1 MMENEKYPIQII
13 WAGKPY
19 PLDYPA
25 ISTFNRL
32 VEESKKY
39 KNMAVLTG
47 YEIYLSKSLKRMS
60 DVWLNNPRVPREA
73 SGTSGMTAAMNGSVN
88 FSTDDGW
95 IPEFAKP
102 GKNSFVVPKADYK
115 NMSTYDQD
123 MYDLNKLYDLLENE
137 ILPTYYDR
145 PDEWRAITQ
154 QGMEDVRYAFASDR
168 MADEYYRKC
177 TIK

>member
-1 MMENEKYPIQII
+1 
-13 WAGKPY
+13 
-19 PLDYPA
+19 
-25 ISTFNRL
+25 
-32 VEESKKY
+32 
-39 KNMAVLTG
+39 
-47 YEIYLSKSLKRMS
+47 
-60 DVWLNNPRVPREA
+60 
-73 SGTSGMTAAMNGSVN
+73 MTAAMNGSVN

-95 IPEFAKP
+95 VPEFAKP

-137 ILPTYYDR
+137 IMTNYYDR

-168 MADEYYRKC
+168 MADEYYREMYN
-177 TIK
+177 

>member
-1 MMENEKYPIQII
+1 M
-13 WAGKPY
+13 
-19 PLDYPA
+19 DYPA
-25 ISTFNRL
+25 VSTFNRL

-95 IPEFAKP
+95 VPEFAKP
-102 GKNSFVVPKADYK
+102 GENS
-115 NMSTYDQD
+115 
-123 MYDLNKLYDLLENE
+123 L
-137 ILPTYYDR
+137 
-145 PDEWRAITQ
+145 
-154 QGMEDVRYAFASDR
+154 
-168 MADEYYRKC
+168 
-177 TIK
+177 

>member
-1 MMENEKYPIQII
+1 MVWARRFAGYKRADLLLEDQERFRRLMENEKYPIQII

-60 DVWLNNPRVPREA
+60 DVWLNNPRVYLVSFWNQRNDSSNE
-73 SGTSGMTAAMNGSVN
+73 
-88 FSTDDGW
+88 W
-95 IPEFAKP
+95 IGKLFLQMMVGFLSLQSPAKIH
-102 GKNSFVVPKADYK
+102 
-115 NMSTYDQD
+115 
-123 MYDLNKLYDLLENE
+123 L
-137 ILPTYYDR
+137 
-145 PDEWRAITQ
+145 
-154 QGMEDVRYAFASDR
+154 
-168 MADEYYRKC
+168 
-177 TIK
+177 